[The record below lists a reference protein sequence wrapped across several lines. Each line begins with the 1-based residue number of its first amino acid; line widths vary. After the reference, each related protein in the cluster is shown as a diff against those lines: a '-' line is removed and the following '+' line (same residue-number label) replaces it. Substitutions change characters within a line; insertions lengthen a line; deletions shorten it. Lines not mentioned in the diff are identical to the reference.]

1 MTYQLW
7 ADGACQPNP
16 GIGGWSY
23 YIQIEDDKND
33 NGYGHVFDY
42 GCVPQSTNNRMELT
56 GLYQGLLYFHKISK
70 EDDQLIIELD
80 SKYVLDGMKN
90 WSLNWVKQGW
100 KKKNG
105 KPVLNDDLWKRIRS
119 LLDEIGP
126 RVEYKHIHG
135 HTGHKQ
141 NGLCDKLA
149 VRSILEYKGILE
161 ECKEVDDVGSLG

>member
-23 YIQIEDDKND
+23 LITSDD
-33 NGYGHVFDY
+33 GTIGDY

-56 GLYQGLLYFHKISK
+56 GLWEGLQYFRKISK
-70 EDDQLIIELD
+70 EDDRLIIELD
-80 SKYVLDGMKN
+80 SKYVLDGMES

-105 KPVLNDDLWKRIRS
+105 KPVLNDDLWKRIRT

-126 RVEYKHIHG
+126 RVEYKHIRG
-135 HTGHKQ
+135 HTGHRQ
-141 NGLCDKLA
+141 NEICDQLA
-149 VRSILEYKGILE
+149 VKAIREFKLK
-161 ECKEVDDVGSLG
+161 KEAYHA